1 MTMRTPQ
8 MAKKSRDDDM
18 TSTTEGLKE
27 AVARRVYSAMV
38 GAAGYARGTRPI
50 PKWVIGGNSI
60 AQDDARAV
68 AADILSL
75 ISSSP
80 LSTGLDEEGWVL
92 VPREAAYEQLRAM
105 SESRAVDD
113 EGPFPPL
120 HDLLDFSGENKVYTV
135 LRAAY
140 RAALSAAPATVLSE
154 GGRDRSAA
162 TKAVFHRMNSTS
174 PRQRA
179 FE

>member
-1 MTMRTPQ
+1 MTRETPQ

-18 TSTTEGLKE
+18 NSTKEGLKE
-27 AVARRVYSAMV
+27 AVARLRVLAERIDYV
-38 GAAGYARGTRPI
+38 GDTPENNLCAAYPAGRGINTVRLA
-50 PKWVIGGNSI
+50 N
-60 AQDDARAV
+60 DLRL
-68 AADILSL
+68 ILSL
-75 ISSSP
+75 IGSTS

-120 HDLLDFSGENKVYTV
+120 LDLLDFSGENKVYTV

-140 RAALSAAPATVLSE
+140 RAALSAAPATVLSGGDMSSVAESALSLHGDSTETE
-154 GGRDRSAA
+154 G
-162 TKAVFHRMNSTS
+162 H
-174 PRQRA
+174 
-179 FE
+179 